1 MVFNMNYSD
10 PKKTK
15 DYLFNLNEQLKYMF
29 SNLNEEENF
38 SKSITSFLVASD
50 EDYALIEANAKK
62 ISWIVSGETEFSL
75 TPEFTSLVSKSI
87 DVTGYVM
94 FSDLKTAGATEI
106 NGSNVTTGTLSA
118 NIISGGT
125 IKGALIRSKT
135 ITGATVTGGT
145 IKSGTLT
152 AETITGA
159 TFKGGTIDIGEML
172 YADED
177 QIGLG
182 GFTFTEHGEC
192 EFYNTNDSFHV
203 TRGVVECYKLL
214 STYNMQTYSDA
225 RLKEDVRDLEEV
237 IELIKNL
244 TPVTFRMKETGEK
257 GIGFIA
263 QEVKTLSDYPLIS
276 ETRKGYLSINYA
288 SFVPVLVAAMK
299 ELL

>member
-38 SKSITSFLVASD
+38 SKSITSFLIASD

-62 ISWIVSGETEFSL
+62 VSWIVSGETEFGL
-75 TPEFTSLVSKSI
+75 TPGFVSIVSKSI
-87 DVTGYVM
+87 DVTGCVT
-94 FSDLKTAGATEI
+94 FVDLESEGSTTI
-106 NGSNVTTGTLSA
+106 NGANIKTGTLSA
-118 NIISGGT
+118 DRINGGT
-125 IKGALIRSKT
+125 IEGTVINSKT
-135 ITGATVTGGT
+135 ITGGTVSSGT
-145 IKSGTLT
+145 ISSGSIT
-152 AETITGA
+152 AEKITGT
-159 TFKGGTIDIGEML
+159 TFKGGTIDIGETL

-177 QIGLG
+177 QVGLG
-182 GFTFTEHGEC
+182 DFTFTEHGEC
-192 EFYNTNDSFHV
+192 EFYNSNDSFHV
-203 TRGVVECYKLL
+203 TEGNVECYSLL

-225 RLKEDVRDLEEV
+225 RLKEDVEDLTGV
-237 IELIKNL
+237 IDFIKNL

-263 QEVKTLSDYPLIS
+263 QEVKALSDYPLIS